1 MGEHEL
7 YPLSQTQQ
15 LNLWSRMFTIHKQVN
30 NIATSALAE
39 SPLDLGGLRRAAEE
53 GIERNDSFGVR
64 IVKRGKQVMQYF
76 GERRALVLETRD
88 FTGRTDAAMQAFF
101 EKVARKPLP
110 LYESPLA
117 KVFVVRAPDG
127 ATGLF
132 TCVSHLAMD
141 TWAIHLFYRDVFQIY
156 FARVESVPL
165 PEPILPFE
173 ELVKIEMEY
182 EASQRREQD
191 REFWRQEVA
200 SYGGRLP
207 GYTNVNGTRS
217 RDLWRKVIRKPDHP
231 FGWSVF
237 LRTTARHEVMGI
249 ERGDLDAMAAFCEEQ
264 RVSLQVLFLVALRT
278 YLARVGGKVDDVT
291 MSLTLARRGTL
302 VEKKS
307 GGDRATGLIFR
318 TIVPH
323 DATFLD
329 ALKQVARKQ
338 NSVLRHADLNY
349 LEVRQ
354 IEWEAYGIKP
364 YEEFG
369 PATFAFQAISLDVGH
384 GVSLRTE
391 WYCSGTSQMQ
401 VYVMVMGG
409 GADGSLR
416 IIYEYRNKHIRVA
429 DLRRCHAFMLDV
441 IGAGIRNPD
450 ITMAELLELPLLKE

>member
-1 MGEHEL
+1 
-7 YPLSQTQQ
+7 
-15 LNLWSRMFTIHKQVN
+15 VN
-30 NIATSALAE
+30 NIATSVLAE
-39 SPLDLGGLRRAAEE
+39 PPLDLDSLRRAAEE

-64 IVKRGKQVMQYF
+64 IARRGKQVMQYF
-76 GERRALVLETRD
+76 GERRPLVLETRD
-88 FTGRTDAAMQAFF
+88 FTGQTDADMEAFF
-101 EKVARKPLP
+101 QKVARKPLP

-117 KVFVVRAPDG
+117 KIFVVRAPNG

-141 TWAIHLFYRDVFQIY
+141 TWAIQLYYRDVFQIY
-156 FARVESVPL
+156 FARAESVPL

-173 ELVKIEMEY
+173 ELVKVEIEY

-191 REFWRQEVA
+191 REFWRQEVG
-200 SYGGRLP
+200 SYGGRP
-207 GYTNVNGTRS
+207 PAYTNVNGTRY
-217 RDLWRKVIRKPDHP
+217 RDVLRKITRSPDHP
-231 FGWSVF
+231 FGWSLF
-237 LRTTARHEVMGI
+237 LRTTARHEVVGI
-249 ERGDLDAMAAFCEEQ
+249 ERGDLDAMAAFCQER

-278 YLARVGGKVDDVT
+278 YLARVSGKVDDVT

-329 ALKQVARKQ
+329 TLTQVAHKQ
-338 NSVLRHADLNY
+338 NAVLRHADLNY

-354 IEWEAYGIKP
+354 IVWEAYGIKP

-369 PATFAFQAISLDVGH
+369 PATYTFQAIPLDIGR
-384 GVSLRTE
+384 GVSLRTD

-409 GADGSLR
+409 GTDGSLR
-416 IIYEYRNKHIRVA
+416 IIYEYRNKHIRIA
-429 DLRRCHAFMLDV
+429 DLRRCHGFMLDV
-441 IGAGIRNPD
+441 IRAGIRNPD
-450 ITMAELLELPLLKE
+450 ITMAELLDLPLPKE